1 MNLWH
6 ITKMLQD
13 KTGFMWISS
22 WEGLT
27 RFDGYHFVTF
37 KSKAGDGSPLMSNR
51 IRDIELASNGNIY
64 CMVHGTHHGTHHG
77 KPTASQPLCPKASQ
91 APKNKIEEKDKN
103 LQQENCG

>member
-64 CMVHGTHHGTHHG
+64 CMVDERWFLFSLEQG
-77 KPTASQPLCPKASQ
+77 AFFSISDA
-91 APKNKIEEKDKN
+91 
-103 LQQENCG
+103 ENRALTNQKK